1 VTSVRNP
8 GADPKRAVGAFCV
21 KAAAEQGRAFAHAD
35 QSVTPAAPR
44 RAVGQHRVRNG
55 ELDRLVGKRKL
66 DPGAARSMV
75 GGVRERLLENPVGG
89 LVGGASAILG
99 FLGIQAASLA
109 APWWTYL
116 AVAAAGLAL
125 PLLMALIP
133 LVKQAAPPYGRLS
146 TTMALARRLARRLAS
161 WPG

>member
-1 VTSVRNP
+1 
-8 GADPKRAVGAFCV
+8 
-21 KAAAEQGRAFAHAD
+21 
-35 QSVTPAAPR
+35 
-44 RAVGQHRVRNG
+44 
-55 ELDRLVGKRKL
+55 
-66 DPGAARSMV
+66 MV